1 MGKCMK
7 CGKDSF
13 LFKNF
18 KLKDGEICKKY
29 SKRDENNKVHC
40 YECPLVLNLRFCIC
54 KANISKKD
62 WDENWS

>member
-1 MGKCMK
+1 MAEKGEKMRVTDEEK
-7 CGKDSF
+7 
-13 LFKNF
+13 
-18 KLKDGEICKKY
+18 EICKKY

-40 YECPLVLNLRFCIC
+40 YECPLVLNLDFCIC

>member
-1 MGKCMK
+1 MRLTDEEK
-7 CGKDSF
+7 
-13 LFKNF
+13 
-18 KLKDGEICKKY
+18 EICKKY